1 MTHPDR
7 TLNPAT
13 CLMPPAMLP
22 EPVLCTSI
30 QAMRTGESTTLHGS
44 DAYPMRTLDLSGSL
58 LPRFPRVSRLISAI
72 ENP

>member
-7 TLNPAT
+7 NLNPAT
-13 CLMPPAMLP
+13 CLMPRAMLP

-30 QAMRTGESTTLHGS
+30 QAMPNREINHTPRLRCL
-44 DAYPMRTLDLSGSL
+44 PMRTLDLSGSL
-58 LPRFPRVSRLISAI
+58 LPRFPRVLSVVSAI

>member
-13 CLMPPAMLP
+13 VLMPLAMLP

-30 QAMRTGESTTLHGS
+30 QAMRTGKSTTLHGS

-58 LPRFPRVSRLISAI
+58 LPRFPSVSRLISAI